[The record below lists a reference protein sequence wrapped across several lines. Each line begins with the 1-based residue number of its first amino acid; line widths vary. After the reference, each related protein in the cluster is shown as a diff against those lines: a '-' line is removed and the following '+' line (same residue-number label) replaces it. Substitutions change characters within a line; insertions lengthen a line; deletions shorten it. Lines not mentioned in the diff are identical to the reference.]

1 MRKKQLLAVA
11 LSVCLAVTPP
21 MSVNAQTGLTVEK
34 DSAAEETVSESESGS
49 ETVEETVSEG
59 ESSTT
64 AETVSESGSESTTEA
79 ETASGSEAE
88 STTEAETASE
98 SESESTTET
107 ETVSESESTT
117 EAETASESENT
128 TETESTSESNIN
140 SIAKAYADSD
150 SDSAVSAEN
159 SITEDFEAVTDF
171 WGMTGTLVDES
182 KLSIAEDG
190 SNHYLAA
197 NGQKYATRTATKTFE
212 NVPDMETAEVSFKWY
227 TTSLTS
233 DSRTG
238 RPGITLKSGDV
249 DVVSVYVGEMRDA
262 GADTAVYY
270 SVQGGEITDT
280 GKKVKAGAVQDVKIS
295 VDFASQKAVITING
309 EEYATVDVNAA
320 AGKVDAL
327 MLNMAGGKG
336 SGKTYTVNMGIDD
349 FAMSWTEA
357 QPSEGTISED
367 FESVTD
373 FWGMT
378 GALVSESKLSI
389 AEDGKQPLS
398 GSKRSEVCNQNSD
411 KDL

>member
-34 DSAAEETVSESESGS
+34 DSAAAETVSESESGS

-64 AETVSESGSESTTEA
+64 AEVASESES
-79 ETASGSEAE
+79 E

-98 SESESTTET
+98 SESESTTE
-107 ETVSESESTT
+107 V
-117 EAETASESENT
+117 ETASESD
-128 TETESTSESNIN
+128 IN
-140 SIAKAYADSD
+140 SIAKVYADSD

-190 SNHYLAA
+190 SNHYLAV

-270 SVQGGEITDT
+270 SVR
-280 GKKVKAGAVQDVKIS
+280 
-295 VDFASQKAVITING
+295 
-309 EEYATVDVNAA
+309 
-320 AGKVDAL
+320 AL
-327 MLNMAGGKG
+327 KNIPFL
-336 SGKTYTVNMGIDD
+336 
-349 FAMSWTEA
+349 F
-357 QPSEGTISED
+357 
-367 FESVTD
+367 
-373 FWGMT
+373 
-378 GALVSESKLSI
+378 
-389 AEDGKQPLS
+389 
-398 GSKRSEVCNQNSD
+398 
-411 KDL
+411 

>member
-34 DSAAEETVSESESGS
+34 DSAAAETVSESESGS

-64 AETVSESGSESTTEA
+64 AEVASESESESTTEAETASESGSESTTEA
-79 ETASGSEAE
+79 ETASE
-88 STTEAETASE
+88 
-98 SESESTTET
+98 
-107 ETVSESESTT
+107 SESESTT

-128 TETESTSESNIN
+128 TEAESTSESDIN
-140 SIAKAYADSD
+140 SIAKVYADSD

-190 SNHYLAA
+190 SNHYLAV
-197 NGQKYATRTATKTFE
+197 NGQKYATRTATKTFD
-212 NVPDMETAEVSFKWY
+212 NLPNMGTAEVSFKWY

-249 DVVSVYVGEMRDA
+249 EVVSVYVGEMRDA

-295 VDFASQKAVITING
+295 VDFTTMKAVITING
-309 EEYATVDVNAA
+309 EEYATVDVNMAA
-320 AGKVDAL
+320 TKVDAL

-378 GALVSESKLSI
+378 GALVDESKLSI
-389 AEDGKQPLS
+389 AEDGSNHYLA
-398 GSKRSEVCNQNSD
+398 V
-411 KDL
+411 